1 MVAFLSSHPQNYLPA
16 GNKIGYGWGWPG
28 ANRPVVNLVRRWLIP
43 VFLVA
48 LCLGALP
55 CRAQTWKLATF
66 DNREYVPLNDVA
78 EFYELR
84 LLTGGPAGSIQLVSP
99 GRSLRGS
106 VNSKEFYV
114 QGIKFILSFP
124 LLAFGDAIY
133 LSRNDLTKLVEPV
146 LRPHRLRNLGA
157 VRTIILDPGHGGH
170 DRGAV
175 SPFGTESEF
184 TLDVAYR
191 VRDLLLKKRGFR
203 IQLTR
208 SDDTFISLEERT
220 RIANRFRDSGLFV
233 SIHFNAGSGIG
244 TGIET
249 YLMAPRLV
257 PSYNGDGAPTLAELQ
272 QWRGNEHDPEN
283 MALATAMHSA
293 LLNRLPL
300 NDRGIKRA
308 RFSVLRENLLPAVLV
323 EGGFLSNADEARRIS
338 FPAYRQAMA
347 EAIVMA
353 IENFK
358 EATAEAATPPAAPLA
373 RSAPVAPTGPY
384 SDEIE
389 TMLRQPAS
397 PPGPGP
403 KVSVPTSN

>member
-1 MVAFLSSHPQNYLPA
+1 M
-16 GNKIGYGWGWPG
+16 
-28 ANRPVVNLVRRWLIP
+28 RRWLSSIL
-43 VFLVA
+43 VVA
-48 LCLGALP
+48 LCVGARP
-55 CRAQTWKLATF
+55 AAAETWTLATF
-66 DNREYVPLNDVA
+66 GNREYVPLNEVA
-78 EFYELR
+78 DFYGLR
-84 LLTGGPAGSIQLVSP
+84 LLTGGAAGSIQLVSP
-99 GRSLRGS
+99 GRSLRGAI
-106 VNSKEFYV
+106 NSKEFYV

-124 LLAFGDAIY
+124 LLSFGDAIY

-170 DRGAV
+170 DRGAI
-175 SPFGTESEF
+175 SQYGTESEF
-184 TLDVAYR
+184 ALDVAYR
-191 VRDLLLKKRGFR
+191 VRELLLKKRGYR
-203 IQLTR
+203 VQMTR
-208 SDDTFISLEERT
+208 TNDTFMTLEDRT
-220 RIANRFRDSGLFV
+220 RIANRFRDNGLFV

-272 QWRGNEHDPEN
+272 QWPGNSHDPEN

-300 NDRGIKRA
+300 EDRGIKRA
-308 RFSVLRENLLPAVLV
+308 RFHVLRENILPAVLI
-323 EGGFLSNADEARRIS
+323 EGGFVSNADEARRIS

-353 IENFK
+353 IDNFK
-358 EATAEAATPPAAPLA
+358 DATAEAATTPEAPLA
-373 RSAPVAPTGPY
+373 RSAPAAPTGPF

-389 TMLRQPAS
+389 SMLRQPAS

-403 KVSVPTSN
+403 RVSVPTSN

>member
-1 MVAFLSSHPQNYLPA
+1 MNPA
-16 GNKIGYGWGWPG
+16 
-28 ANRPVVNLVRRWLIP
+28 RRWLIL
-43 VFLVA
+43 VFLTTLGV
-48 LCLGALP
+48 GALT
-55 CRAQTWKLATF
+55 CRAQTWNLATF

-78 EFYELR
+78 EFYGLR
-84 LLTGGPAGSIQLVSP
+84 LLTGGAGGSIQLVSP
-99 GRSLRGS
+99 GRNLRGS

-114 QGIKFILSFP
+114 QNIKFILSFP
-124 LLAFGDAIY
+124 LLAFGNSIY

-157 VRTIILDPGHGGH
+157 IRTIIVDAGHGGH

-191 VRDLLLKKRGFR
+191 VRDLLLKKRGYR
-203 IQLTR
+203 VQLTR
-208 SDDTFISLEERT
+208 SDDTFISLEDRT
-220 RIANRFRDSGLFV
+220 RIANRFRDSALFV

-272 QWRGNEHDPEN
+272 QWPGNGHDPEN

-293 LLNRLPL
+293 LLNLLPL

-323 EGGFLSNADEARRIS
+323 EGGFLSNSDEARRIS

-353 IENFK
+353 IDNFK
-358 EATAEAATPPAAPLA
+358 IATAEAVTPEAPPLA
-373 RSAPVAPTGPY
+373 RSAPSAPTGPY